1 MPIFLLIFGIVLI
14 DVAFRNT
21 YSAFFGTLKDIIIG
35 QKGKIAFWQWGL
47 AIFIVAALGYWKTA
61 RPVAVSF
68 IILIFIIMLL
78 SNNSKALTAINKV
91 TAEL

>member
-1 MPIFLLIFGIVLI
+1 MPIFLILFGIILI

-21 YSAFFGTLKDIIIG
+21 YAAFFGTLKNIVIG
-35 QKGKIAFWQWGL
+35 NGTTLAFWQWGL

-68 IILIFIIMLL
+68 IILIFIVMLL
-78 SNNSKALTAINKV
+78 NNNSKALSAINKL
-91 TAEL
+91 TADL